1 MDALQRDIALPRLFE
16 YPTIRRL
23 SAAIEEEQ
31 SGKSSLEPIS
41 PVSKDQPLPL
51 SFSQERL
58 WFLDQFE
65 AGQSIAFN
73 LSTALHLEGKLNI
86 PALKTSLAEIVRRH
100 ESLRTV
106 FITDDGRPAQKVL
119 PPPMS
124 FPLPAMTVN
133 STDFEHHIQ
142 SEVKQ
147 PFDLETGPVIRGR
160 LYHLDDDNHILL
172 IIMHHIVSDGW
183 SLDIFFRE
191 LTRLYAAFSN
201 GDASPLPPLRLQY
214 GDYAHWQ
221 RTYQESAVFNQQLDY
236 WQETLS
242 GTATVLELPTDH
254 PRPTVQTQHG
264 RHHTFILPTELS
276 AAIRR
281 ASIEQQS
288 TLFMFLLAAFQLLLA
303 RYSGQDDFLVGT
315 PIAGRNQADAEEII
329 GFFLNTLVLRADLTG
344 NPTFQE
350 FLAQVRRRALE
361 AYSNQDIPI
370 EKLIDELNPVR
381 DMSRSPLFQVLF
393 ALQNMP
399 WSGYDLPGLAIRP
412 LDSYNQSAKIDL
424 SLYMMETADGLQG
437 IFEYN
442 SNLFDETTIARMAG
456 HYEQLLRSAVSNPK
470 QPASS
475 LSMLSISERRQLLT
489 TWNQTDRPY
498 PKHETLVGLFSAQV
512 RKTPQAATFIA
523 GKQSITYSAL
533 NRKANQVANL
543 LLARGIGP
551 GMVVGISLSRSIEM
565 MAALLGILKTGA
577 AYLPLDPGYPAER
590 LTFMAADAGM
600 AALLTEESAQQT
612 FSGLPVPII
621 SLDARPNPLQD
632 VSDADPPPVN
642 VSPDAVAY
650 LIYTS
655 GSTGRP
661 KGVAVPHKQIIN
673 RLNWMWRDYPFQP
686 NEVGCQRTALN
697 FVDSIWEIFGPL
709 LQGIPTVI
717 IPDEVV
723 QDPAQFVAAL
733 GTHSV
738 SRLWLV
744 PSLLR
749 VMLDTM
755 PDLAEKLPKLKFWVT
770 SGETIPMELFRRFQE
785 RMPNAVIFNLYGT
798 SEVWDVT
805 WYPPEADHV
814 GLNRVPI
821 GKPIDNMQ
829 TYILDENM
837 RLLPIG
843 VPGDLYVGGEGLAH
857 SYLGRPSHTAT
868 TFVPHP
874 FSQKPGARLNRTG
887 DLARYL
893 PDGQIEFFGRRD
905 FQIKVRGFRIEPGEV
920 ESTLLQHSAVK
931 TAVVAAPETTTG
943 ERRLIAYVV
952 SRTDPP
958 PPVDELREYLGR
970 TLPEP
975 MIPGLFI
982 FLEQLP
988 LTPSGKVDRQALP
1001 QPDSSRPELA
1011 EQYIA
1016 PRNPAEKVVVDI
1028 WQEVLDLSKV
1038 GIHDNFFALG
1048 GHSLLATQVT
1058 FKLQER
1064 FRVNFPLY
1072 EVFNKPTVA
1081 GTVETLIQFWGDQD
1095 LVEEIART
1103 WEIISQ
1109 MSAEEAEELLAEAE
1123 SSD

>member
-1 MDALQRDIALPRLFE
+1 
-16 YPTIRRL
+16 
-23 SAAIEEEQ
+23 
-31 SGKSSLEPIS
+31 
-41 PVSKDQPLPL
+41 
-51 SFSQERL
+51 
-58 WFLDQFE
+58 
-65 AGQSIAFN
+65 
-73 LSTALHLEGKLNI
+73 
-86 PALKTSLAEIVRRH
+86 
-100 ESLRTV
+100 
-106 FITDDGRPAQKVL
+106 
-119 PPPMS
+119 
-124 FPLPAMTVN
+124 
-133 STDFEHHIQ
+133 
-142 SEVKQ
+142 
-147 PFDLETGPVIRGR
+147 
-160 LYHLDDDNHILL
+160 
-172 IIMHHIVSDGW
+172 
-183 SLDIFFRE
+183 
-191 LTRLYAAFSN
+191 
-201 GDASPLPPLRLQY
+201 
-214 GDYAHWQ
+214 
-221 RTYQESAVFNQQLDY
+221 
-236 WQETLS
+236 
-242 GTATVLELPTDH
+242 
-254 PRPTVQTQHG
+254 
-264 RHHTFILPTELS
+264 
-276 AAIRR
+276 
-281 ASIEQQS
+281 
-288 TLFMFLLAAFQLLLA
+288 
-303 RYSGQDDFLVGT
+303 
-315 PIAGRNQADAEEII
+315 
-329 GFFLNTLVLRADLTG
+329 
-344 NPTFQE
+344 
-350 FLAQVRRRALE
+350 
-361 AYSNQDIPI
+361 
-370 EKLIDELNPVR
+370 
-381 DMSRSPLFQVLF
+381 
-393 ALQNMP
+393 
-399 WSGYDLPGLAIRP
+399 
-412 LDSYNQSAKIDL
+412 
-424 SLYMMETADGLQG
+424 
-437 IFEYN
+437 
-442 SNLFDETTIARMAG
+442 
-456 HYEQLLRSAVSNPK
+456 
-470 QPASS
+470 
-475 LSMLSISERRQLLT
+475 
-489 TWNQTDRPY
+489 
-498 PKHETLVGLFSAQV
+498 
-512 RKTPQAATFIA
+512 
-523 GKQSITYSAL
+523 
-533 NRKANQVANL
+533 
-543 LLARGIGP
+543 
-551 GMVVGISLSRSIEM
+551 
-565 MAALLGILKTGA
+565 
-577 AYLPLDPGYPAER
+577 
-590 LTFMAADAGM
+590 
-600 AALLTEESAQQT
+600 
-612 FSGLPVPII
+612 
-621 SLDARPNPLQD
+621 
-632 VSDADPPPVN
+632 
-642 VSPDAVAY
+642 
-650 LIYTS
+650 
-655 GSTGRP
+655 
-661 KGVAVPHKQIIN
+661 VPHKQIIN

-805 WYPPEADHV
+805 WYPPEADHA

-857 SYLGRPSHTAT
+857 GYLGRPSHTAT

-893 PDGQIEFFGRRD
+893 PDGQIEFLGRRD

-920 ESTLLQHSAVK
+920 ESALLQHSTVK